1 MAVNLKFKEKFAF
14 GYREFSDCNRQ
25 LHWFLTFGNLMK
37 CLRFSYLNLFYIY
50 EFVIFINLQKSEKI
64 SFFIL
69 HFFLVSSYP
78 FHSFGSVSCSAM
90 STSLG
95 LHGYSP
101 PGSVVH
107 GFLPARIL
115 EWVAIPFPMESFQTK
130 DWTQVFIFLLFY
142 DYRGFGHLF
151 IKVDNFKLK
160 PECFSTKQQDSVG
173 KFLFCFCLFVFYHIY
188 NLHMKSSLCTLRRKV
203 SRRYID
209 LNMVSLSE
217 QKVWIS
223 GTQK

>member
-1 MAVNLKFKEKFAF
+1 MLFHCVFNLWSSSYDDLEFSVPHLNRRMWQLIWNIELKFKEKFAF
-14 GYREFSDCNRQ
+14 GYREFSDHNRQ

-37 CLRFSYLNLFYIY
+37 WLRFSYLNLFYIY

-78 FHSFGSVSCSAM
+78 FHSFEIVSCSAI

-95 LHGYSP
+95 LHGWSP

-107 GFLPARIL
+107 GILQARIL
-115 EWVAIPFPMESFQTK
+115 EWVAIPFSMESFQTK
-130 DWTQVFIFLLFY
+130 DWTHVFIVLLFY

-173 KFLFCFCLFVFYHIY
+173 KFFFFFNHI
-188 NLHMKSSLCTLRRKV
+188 
-203 SRRYID
+203 
-209 LNMVSLSE
+209 
-217 QKVWIS
+217 
-223 GTQK
+223 